1 MPLEPL
7 EEKYKAFNWHVMH
20 INGHNIEEIVDAVN
34 HARAVYERPTA
45 IICHTIPGK
54 GVSFMEG
61 LPEWHGKPPNA
72 EEAKKALH
80 ELRTLGGKIKGE
92 HE

>member
-1 MPLEPL
+1 M
-7 EEKYKAFNWHVMH
+7 
-20 INGHNIEEIVDAVN
+20 EEIIDAVN
-34 HARAVYERPTA
+34 HARAVYERPTVVIA
-45 IICHTIPGK
+45 HTIPGK

-61 LPEWHGKPPNA
+61 MYEWHGKPPNE